1 MRKPLLILSLT
12 FLYAI
17 LFSAP
22 VKTPAPSAPL
32 PKAAVLVSYDG
43 QGDFYD
49 FTASQ
54 DNYNLS
60 AVYQSVMYLLP
71 DYRSNF
77 TFIEMDKMQFIPY
90 ASGEDKKAIES
101 LGADYLIKINYRII
115 GDKMREIEFA
125 GILKDGSKIVSNKL
139 IVYTTFGPQTF
150 EQIYS
155 AVKNVMKRLIT
166 EESAKQAGQPEIGK
180 DQASKFVVTYMT
192 NYSLVTHTNIVNLSA
207 TNNIGK
213 KKDVTSILTVYGP
226 FRYINVINDDYFEIY
241 STSQVFHDTGYEV
254 KLHQGMN
261 ILYFSMDKP
270 IEKTW
275 AWSFRNE
282 KVFIIN
288 KNSSTNTTLHLK
300 DFHYVPVNHIFLDF
314 SFSSLGNSY
323 DYLGLHRSV
332 HFGLRIGIDPHAK
345 LKFGIGIPFGSY
357 IYNTSFPILIVGF
370 EHSFSEDLNG
380 NELYFQ
386 EYIKSLFC
394 DVQFNADVFVFSAG
408 INLRFLSLVSF
419 SAGFEFGTYSTAV
432 NPMNIGIFARYN
444 IYLPYPTAYKNYE
457 LYY

>member
-1 MRKPLLILSLT
+1 
-12 FLYAI
+12 
-17 LFSAP
+17 
-22 VKTPAPSAPL
+22 VKTPAPSGVPAQKAPL

-43 QGDFYD
+43 QGDFFD

-77 TFIEMDKMQFIPY
+77 TFIEMNQMQFIPY
-90 ASGEDKKAIES
+90 SAGEDMKAIES
-101 LGADYLIKINYRII
+101 LGLDYLIKINYHVLD
-115 GDKMREIEFA
+115 DKKREIEFT
-125 GILKDGSKIVSNKL
+125 GLWKDGARIVSNKL
-139 IVYTTFGPQTF
+139 IVYSTFGPQTF

-166 EESAKQAGQPEIGK
+166 EENSKQAVKPGIGK
-180 DQASKFVVTYMT
+180 DEAAGFMVTYMT
-192 NYSLVTHTNIVNLSA
+192 NYSMVTHTNIVNLSS
-207 TNNIGK
+207 TNTIGDK
-213 KKDVTSILTVYGP
+213 MNDASILTVYGP

-241 STSQVFHDTGYEV
+241 STSQLFHDMGYDV
-254 KLHQGMN
+254 KLHPGMN

-288 KNSSTNTTLHLK
+288 QNSSTNTSLHLK
-300 DFHYVPVNHIFLDF
+300 DFTYVPVNHIFLDF
-314 SFSSLGNSY
+314 SFTSLGDSY
-323 DYLGLHRSV
+323 NFMAPLKSV
-332 HFGLRIGIDPHAK
+332 HFGMRIGIDPHAK
-345 LKFGIGIPFGSY
+345 LKFGIGIPMY
-357 IYNTSFPILIVGF
+357 LYNINDSFLFLIVGY
-370 EHSFSEDLNG
+370 EHSFLENLNG
-380 NELYFQ
+380 NNLYFQ
-386 EYIKSLFC
+386 EYITSFFFDL
-394 DVQFNADVFVFSAG
+394 QFSTSMFVFSTG
-408 INLRFLSLVSF
+408 VNLRFHSLVSF
-419 SAGFEFGTYSTAV
+419 SAGLEFGTYSAAY
-432 NPMNIGIFARYN
+432 NPINFGLFVRYD